1 MKFQIYALI
10 VFLFLCYSK
19 LSANSV
25 VPNDPGI
32 KVTISGTIRDKS
44 NGEALIGATI
54 YVRDLQTGTI
64 TNSYGFYSLNLK
76 SASYTLVYSYMG
88 YHSIEKN
95 IDLKKE
101 QTINIELDRQET
113 ILNEVVITANK
124 AAENIRKPEMSVNNL
139 DVKTIQRVP
148 ALMGEIDIIKVIQLL
163 PGVISTSEGSSGFS
177 VRGGGAD
184 QNQIILD
191 EATVYNASHLLGF
204 FSVFNNDA
212 IKDVTLYKGDI
223 PAANGGRLSSV
234 LDVRMKD
241 GNSKKFSGEGGIGI
255 LSSRL
260 TLEGPIGNSG
270 NNSYIISGR
279 RTYADLFLPLSSN
292 KEIQNNKL
300 YFYDLNTKIN
310 TKINENNQLFISSY
324 VGQDVFKN
332 KFALMTLG
340 NQTFTLRL
348 NHLYSKKLFANF
360 SLIGTRYDYQLGTAE
375 GQPNS
380 FNWTS
385 QLKDYSFKT
394 DFSWFINPG
403 NTIKYGL
410 ITTYHYLDPG
420 EAEGTGAQSNF
431 SKFTVPINNALE
443 HAFYVSNELKVFDK
457 LILKYGLRFSMF
469 QNIGKGTVY
478 HYNAA
483 HEVTDSL
490 NYPSG
495 KVFKTQSGF
504 EPRLGITYNITTSTA
519 IKASYS
525 RTMQYLQ
532 LAQNSAAGTPLDI
545 WFPASPN
552 IKPQICDQVALGY
565 FHNFMNNSIEFS
577 IEGYYKQMYNTIDFK
592 DHAQLLLN
600 AQLEGELRIGTS
612 TSYGAEMLLRKNDGR
627 LNGWISYTYSSAM
640 RTIKE
645 INNGNPYRAPYDK
658 PNNLAIVINY
668 ELSKRTY
675 IAANWIYSSGTP
687 MTVPAGR
694 AMIGNNLVP
703 VYTERNGYRIPDYHR
718 LDVSFAIKGKEK
730 PGKKWQ
736 GEWVFSVY
744 NAYGQKNVWAL
755 NFAEDK
761 NDPNNTYAEK
771 TYLFTYVPSITYN
784 FKF

>member
-1 MKFQIYALI
+1 MRIQIYAFI
-10 VFLFLCYSK
+10 VFLIFYCNK
-19 LSANSV
+19 LSANNI
-25 VPNDPGI
+25 VPSDPVA
-32 KVTISGTIRDKS
+32 KVTISGSVRDKS
-44 NGEALIGATI
+44 TGEALIGATI
-54 YVRDLQTGTI
+54 YIRELKTGAI
-64 TNSYGFYSLNLK
+64 TNAYGFYSLNLK
-76 SASYTLVYSYMG
+76 QATYTLVYSYLG
-88 YHSIEKN
+88 YKSVEKSIELN
-95 IDLKKE
+95 KE
-101 QTINIELDRQET
+101 QTSNIELAKQET
-113 ILNEVVITANK
+113 ILDEVVITANK
-124 AAENIRKPEMSVNNL
+124 AAENIRKPEMSVNKL

-148 ALMGEIDIIKVIQLL
+148 ALMGEVDIIKVIQLL

-212 IKDVTLYKGDI
+212 IKDVKLYKGDI

-241 GNSKKFSGEGGIGI
+241 GNSKKFSGTGGLGL

-260 TLEGPIGNSG
+260 TLEGPIVNG

-279 RTYADLFLPLSSN
+279 RTYADLFLPLSSK

-300 YFYDLNTKIN
+300 YFYDLNVKVN
-310 TKINENNQLFISSY
+310 TTINENNQLFVSGY
-324 VGQDVFKN
+324 LGRDVFKN

-340 NQTFTLRL
+340 NQTFTMRL
-348 NHLYSKKLFANF
+348 NHLFSKKVFANF
-360 SLIGTRYDYQLGTAE
+360 SLIGTRYDYQLGTPE

-380 FNWTS
+380 FDWTS
-385 QLKDYSFKT
+385 QLQDYSFKT
-394 DFSWFINPG
+394 DFSWFLNPG
-403 NTIKYGL
+403 NTIKFGA

-420 EAEGTGAQSNF
+420 QAEGIGTQSLF
-431 SKFTVPINNALE
+431 SKFAVPINNAME
-443 HAFYVSNELKVFDK
+443 HAFYVSDELTLFKK
-457 LILKYGLRFSMF
+457 LILKYGLRYSVF

-478 HYNAA
+478 QYDAA
-483 HEVTDSL
+483 HEALDSMV
-490 NYPSG
+490 YASG
-495 KVFKTQSGF
+495 KIFNTQSGI
-504 EPRLGITYNITTSTA
+504 EPRLGITYNVTPTTSL
-519 IKASYS
+519 KASYS

-552 IKPQICDQVALGY
+552 IKPQICDQYALGY
-565 FHNFMNNSIEFS
+565 FHNLLNNSIEFS
-577 IEGYYKQMYNTIDFK
+577 VEGYYKKMYNTIDFK

-600 AQLEGELRIGTS
+600 AKLDGELRIGIS
-612 TSYGAEMLLRKNDGR
+612 TSYGAEVLIRKNDGR
-627 LNGWISYTYSSAM
+627 LNGWISYTYSSAR

-658 PNNLAIVINY
+658 PNNFAIVINY

-694 AMIGNNLVP
+694 ALIGNNLVP
-703 VYTERNGYRIPDYHR
+703 VYTERNGYRMPDYHR
-718 LDVSFAIKGKEK
+718 LDISFAIRAKEK
-730 PGKKWQ
+730 AGKKWT

-744 NAYGQKNVWAL
+744 NAYGQKNAWAL
-755 NFAEDK
+755 NFVQDNK
-761 NDPNNTYAEK
+761 DPNMTYAEK

>member
-1 MKFQIYALI
+1 MKFQIYASI
-10 VFLFLCYSK
+10 VFLLFCYSK
-19 LSANSV
+19 LSAKSFNFNESG
-25 VPNDPGI
+25 NKI
-32 KVTISGTIRDKS
+32 TISGTIRDKS

-54 YVRDLQTGTI
+54 YVKNLQTGTI
-64 TNSYGFYSLNLK
+64 TNSYGFYSLSLK
-76 SASYTLVYSYMG
+76 QSSYTLVYSYMG
-88 YHSIEKN
+88 YQSIEKI
-95 IDLKKE
+95 IDLNKD
-101 QTINIELDRQET
+101 QTVNIELDRQET
-113 ILNEVVITANK
+113 ILKEVVITANK
-124 AAENIRKPEMSVNNL
+124 ASEEIRKPEMSVNKL

-148 ALMGEIDIIKVIQLL
+148 ALMGEVDIIKVIQLL

-177 VRGGGAD
+177 VRGGSAD

-191 EATVYNASHLLGF
+191 EATVYNASHLMGF

-212 IKDVTLYKGDI
+212 IKDVKLYKGDI

-241 GNSKKFSGEGGIGI
+241 GNNKKFSGEGGIGV

-260 TLEGPIGNSG
+260 TLEGPTSDKNDAF
-270 NNSYIISGR
+270 IISGR
-279 RTYADLFLPLSSN
+279 RTYADLFLPFSKN
-292 KEIQNNKL
+292 KDIQNNKL
-300 YFYDLNTKIN
+300 YFYDLNAKVNN
-310 TKINENNQLFISSY
+310 TINENNQLFISGY
-324 VGQDVFKN
+324 LGRDVFKN

-348 NHLYSKKLFANF
+348 NHLFSKKTFANF
-360 SLIGTRYDYQLGTAE
+360 SLIGTRYDYQLGTPD
-375 GQPNS
+375 GQPDS

-385 QLKDYSFKT
+385 QLQDFSFKA
-394 DFSWFINPG
+394 DFTWFLNPG
-403 NTIKYGL
+403 NTIKYGA

-420 EAEGTGAQSNF
+420 EAEGKGTQSLF
-431 SKFTVPINNALE
+431 SKFTIPTNNALE
-443 HAFYVSNELKVFDK
+443 HAFYVSNELKIFQK
-457 LILKYGLRFSMF
+457 LILKYGLRFSVF

-478 HYNAA
+478 QYNAA
-483 HEVTDSL
+483 HEAIDSVV
-490 NYPSG
+490 YASG
-495 KVFKTQSGF
+495 KTYKTQSGI
-504 EPRLGITYNITTSTA
+504 EPRLGITYNITPSTA
-519 IKASYS
+519 VKASYS

-565 FHNFMNNSIEFS
+565 FHNFRNNSIEFS

-612 TSYGAEMLLRKNDGR
+612 TSYGAEVLLRKNDGR

-668 ELSKRTY
+668 EISKRTY
-675 IAANWIYSSGTP
+675 VAANWIYSSGTP

-718 LDVSFAIKGKEK
+718 LDVSFAIKGKER
-730 PGKKWQ
+730 PGKKWY
-736 GEWVFSVY
+736 GEWVFSLY
-744 NAYGQKNVWAL
+744 NAYGQKNTWAL
-755 NFAEDK
+755 NFVQDK